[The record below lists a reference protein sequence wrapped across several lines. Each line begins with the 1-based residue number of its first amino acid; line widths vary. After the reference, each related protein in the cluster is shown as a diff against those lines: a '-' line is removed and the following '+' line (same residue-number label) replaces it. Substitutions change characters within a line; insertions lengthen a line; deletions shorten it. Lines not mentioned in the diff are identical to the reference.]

1 MGIFDFFYPK
11 RCAGCGKTGTY
22 FCPRCILSANLH
34 SQQVCPACERL
45 SVDGVTH
52 NWCRGRAL
60 PDGLT
65 AIWTY
70 EGAPR
75 KLISKLKY
83 KFVREAALSL
93 SSAAGGT
100 LGVMERSSPYSP
112 AWKRDKF
119 ILVPVPLHWRR
130 KNWRGF
136 NHVEE
141 AGKLLVQAMG
151 WEVLPLLVRKKPSKP
166 QVGLKKKERKKNVQ
180 GIFAINKHAC
190 GTLAARDTR
199 DTFVLFDD
207 VWTTGATML
216 EACRVLKEGGA
227 KRVWCL
233 TLAR

>member
-1 MGIFDFFYPK
+1 M
-11 RCAGCGKTGTY
+11 
-22 FCPRCILSANLH
+22 
-34 SQQVCPACERL
+34 CERL

-52 NWCRGRAL
+52 KWCRKRIS

-65 AIWTY
+65 SIWTY

-83 KFVREAALSL
+83 KFVKEAALSL
-93 SSAAGGT
+93 SSAAAGT

-112 AWKRDKF
+112 AWKRDKLV
-119 ILVPVPLHWRR
+119 IVPVPLHWRR

-141 AGKLLVQAMG
+141 AGKLLAQVMR
-151 WEVLPLLVRKKPSKP
+151 WEALPLLVRRKPSKP
-166 QVGLKKKERKKNVQ
+166 QVGLKKKEREKNVQ
-180 GIFAINKHAC
+180 GIFAINKHAR
-190 GTLAARDTR
+190 GTLATPALPAGRRDIR

-216 EACRVLKEGGA
+216 EACRVLKEAGA

-233 TLAR
+233 TLARQK